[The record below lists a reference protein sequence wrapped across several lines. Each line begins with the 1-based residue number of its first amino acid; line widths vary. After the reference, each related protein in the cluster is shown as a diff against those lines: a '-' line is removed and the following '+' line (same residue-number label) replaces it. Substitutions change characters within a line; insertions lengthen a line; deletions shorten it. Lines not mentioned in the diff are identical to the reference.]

1 MISTAPKAGS
11 EPNDAVAKAMR
22 ALLVLSSHDSI
33 RVSDLS
39 VELDVA
45 VSTAHRLL
53 NTLCAYD
60 FAEQD
65 TQTRRYRLGA
75 TAAKLGRSR
84 SDDQQFAAIA
94 HPHLMH
100 LSAELNETV
109 NLVVLDGG
117 DALFIDGVES
127 RAPVR
132 VATRTGARLPP
143 YATAGGKVLLAHLP
157 PAMVLALYP
166 TRLRRITRT
175 TIPDVQSLEGELQL
189 IRQRGYALNL
199 GEHLGDVHAIGVPIA
214 ADGTRPL
221 GAVTA
226 AAPRSRWSRRQ
237 MEAVV
242 PKLVETADQ
251 IARSLPATLT
261 PARPAGKR
269 EVGPLSPP

>member
-1 MISTAPKAGS
+1 MISASSKSS
-11 EPNDAVAKAMR
+11 EVPNDAVAKALR
-22 ALLVLSSHDSI
+22 ALLILSSHDSL

-39 VELDVA
+39 AELDVA

-53 NTLCAYD
+53 STLCAYD

-65 TQTRRYRLGA
+65 TDSRRYRLGA

-84 SDDQQFAAIA
+84 VDDQQLATLA
-94 HPHLMH
+94 HPYLMH

-157 PAMVLALYP
+157 RAIVRATYPAQ
-166 TRLRRITRT
+166 LRRLTRA
-175 TIPDVQSLEGELQL
+175 TIPDIQTLENELQQ
-189 IRQRGYALNL
+189 IRQSGYALNL
-199 GEHLGDVHAIGVPIA
+199 GEHLSDVHALGVPIA
-214 ADGTRPL
+214 VKDKRPV
-221 GAVTA
+221 GALTV
-226 AAPRSRWSRRQ
+226 AAPRNRWSRRQ
-237 MEAVV
+237 MEAAA
-242 PKLVETADQ
+242 PTLVGVATEIAHTLSASAGSASAGSAD
-251 IARSLPATLT
+251 A
-261 PARPAGKR
+261 
-269 EVGPLSPP
+269 